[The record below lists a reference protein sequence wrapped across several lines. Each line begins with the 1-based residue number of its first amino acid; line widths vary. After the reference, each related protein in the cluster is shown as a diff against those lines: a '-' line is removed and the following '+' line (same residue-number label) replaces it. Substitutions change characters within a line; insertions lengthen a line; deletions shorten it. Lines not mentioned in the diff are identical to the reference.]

1 LRRSISGASSRSVE
15 QGDEALDFCER
26 HKAAVITTVDRV
38 SFAGH
43 SGNLPTIARFA
54 CRCARLLGAALL
66 VFVDAGNLRRKDRF
80 GWPRKPNGFAC
91 EAAE

>member
-1 LRRSISGASSRSVE
+1 MRSISGAGSRSVE
-15 QGDEALDFCER
+15 QGDEALEFCER

-54 CRCARLLGAALL
+54 CRCACLLAALL

-80 GWPRKPNGFAC
+80 GWTRPTNGFVC